1 MRKTIGST
9 VAVFVLVSLATAFAA
24 PAAPLVIKT
33 GVTAEMKELTK
44 TAPPP
49 KTASDS
55 VLPAEIEIRFPE
67 LAAAAGKDPAVEA
80 INKAIMDRLL
90 KMADGE
96 SPTTVE
102 QLGAAFVK
110 KYEANCLEDPEGI
123 GAWSL
128 KFEATI
134 RHSDENLLSL
144 EILQSVFTGGAHPNS
159 SIEYVV
165 FSLKTG
171 QPIELAAIVPVGKA
185 GELTKVA
192 EKAFRK
198 ARGLKPEDS
207 LEEAGFQ
214 FEGNEFALNDNFLVS
229 PAGLEFSFD
238 PYEVA
243 PYAMG
248 ATQIIVPWADL
259 KGIVDPAGPAG
270 SFVK

>member
-24 PAAPLVIKT
+24 TAAPLAIKP
-33 GVTAEMKELTK
+33 GVTAEMKELTR
-44 TAPPP
+44 TVPPP
-49 KTASDS
+49 KTASAS

-67 LAAAAGKDPAVEA
+67 LAAAGKDPAVGA
-80 INKAIMDRLL
+80 INKALLDRLL
-90 KMADGE
+90 KMADEE
-96 SPTTVE
+96 SPSTIE
-102 QLGAAFVK
+102 QLAAAFVR
-110 KYEANCLEDPEGI
+110 KYEQSCREPESI

-128 KFEATI
+128 KFVATI

-171 QPIELAAIVPVGKA
+171 QPIELTAIVPAAKA
-185 GELTKVA
+185 GELAKVG
-192 EKAFRK
+192 EKAFRTD
-198 ARGLKPEDS
+198 RGLMPGES

-214 FEGNEFALNDNFLVS
+214 FDGNTFALNDNFLVS
-229 PAGLEFSFD
+229 PAGLEFCFN
-238 PYEVA
+238 PYEIA

-248 ATQIIVPWADL
+248 TTQIVIPWADL
-259 KGIVDPAGPAG
+259 KGIVDPKGPAG
-270 SFVK
+270 PFVK